1 MVNLDTLTT
10 ILIALAP
17 TITAIASLVAG
28 IAYIVKL
35 FKKGKI
41 YVSENIGTVKNKTEK
56 ASEDIALIKTKIASI
71 EKHLSE
77 EKNKRNK

>member
-17 TITAIASLVAG
+17 TIMAIASLATG

-35 FKKGKI
+35 FKKVI
-41 YVSENIGTVKNKTEK
+41 TAVAEIIGTVKDKTEK
-56 ASEDIALIKTKIASI
+56 SSEEIAIIKTKIASI
-71 EKHLSE
+71 EKHLLE
-77 EKNKRNK
+77 EKNKRSK

>member
-17 TITAIASLVAG
+17 TITAIASLVTG

-35 FKKGKI
+35 FKNVKIVVAENVGK
-41 YVSENIGTVKNKTEK
+41 VKDKTEK
-56 ASEDIALIKTKIASI
+56 SSEDIALIKTKIASI
-71 EKHLSE
+71 EKYLLE
-77 EKNKRNK
+77 EKNKRSK